1 MTEENQPQ
9 QEKGLLEKMLEGFSI
24 DISKMGELARG
35 IYSTVGSILKR
46 TDDVYDLIAHQKDVP
61 LYDPDDDPYGLHSVG

>member
-1 MTEENQPQ
+1 MTEENQPN
-9 QEKGLLEKMLEGFSI
+9 EDKGILEKMLEGFGS

-46 TDDVYDLIAHQKDVP
+46 TEDVYDLLAHQKDIPV
-61 LYDPDDDPYGLHSVG
+61 YDPDDDPYGLHSLG